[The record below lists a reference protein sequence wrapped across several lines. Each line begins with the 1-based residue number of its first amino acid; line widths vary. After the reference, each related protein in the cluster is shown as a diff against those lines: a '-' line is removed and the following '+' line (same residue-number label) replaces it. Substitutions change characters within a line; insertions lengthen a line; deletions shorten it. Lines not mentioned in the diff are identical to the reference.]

1 MAQPVAMEIAGEARH
16 GPTPETPGSPDS
28 DQPHWIMM
36 PHSSNSARADGT
48 PPRRGS
54 SDGLH
59 DPWLEITRDDDEGGC
74 VAGCG
79 VDPTVENT
87 VPAAPA
93 PPPLAPQPSGG
104 GPTLQRRPLLQLDVP
119 LPRPL
124 DAAGRH
130 ALDHDQKPRAEGGR
144 AESSAQNGAGQ
155 NGDQAAV
162 DAVAEA
168 SQQAELL
175 GSGSFRARLRHVV
188 QHWVFKDSILLLI
201 AYDTFLMGHDD
212 LSHERKPT
220 SMLHPLVAVT
230 DWLVL
235 AVFTLEMLMKLVALG
250 PGTHSEE
257 YTL

>member
-1 MAQPVAMEIAGEARH
+1 MAPPVAMEIVGEARH
-16 GPTPETPGSPDS
+16 GPTPQTPGSPDS

-36 PHSSNSARADGT
+36 PHSSNSARADRT

-54 SDGLH
+54 SDGVH
-59 DPWLEITRDDDEGGC
+59 DSSLEITRDDDECGC
-74 VAGCG
+74 AAGCG
-79 VDPTVENT
+79 LDPTVENAGPT
-87 VPAAPA
+87 ALVPPS
-93 PPPLAPQPSGG
+93 LAPQPSGG
-104 GPTLQRRPLLQLDVP
+104 GTTLQQRPLLHLDVP
-119 LPRPL
+119 LARP
-124 DAAGRH
+124 AGRQ
-130 ALDHDQKPRAEGGR
+130 ALEHDQKPRAAGGR
-144 AESSAQNGAGQ
+144 AEGSAQNGAGQ
-155 NGDQAAV
+155 NGEQAAV
-162 DAVAEA
+162 DAAAGA

-175 GSGSFRARLRHVV
+175 GFGSFRARLRHVV
-188 QHWVFKDSILLLI
+188 QHWVFRDSILLLI